1 MLALFARS
9 GEDGLRRA
17 RLTNTSRRLLRQA
30 AEQIGAEL
38 PVARIAR
45 PIDKVIAAA
54 LWRSR
59 DPFGDRALI
68 EAGGLQFGHRQSA
81 IDTHRANPFKFPFGI
96 SAFRPPVDDAF

>member
-1 MLALFARS
+1 VGGEEMLALFARGS
-9 GEDGLRRA
+9 EDGLCRA

-38 PVARIAR
+38 PVPRIAR
-45 PIDKVIAAA
+45 PIDIVIAGA

-68 EAGGLQFGHRQSA
+68 ETGGLQFGRGHGG
-81 IDTHRANPFKFPFGI
+81 IDTHRVNPFEILFGI
-96 SAFRPPVDDAF
+96 A